1 MILKK
6 VLTEVARRVSVSTVS
21 LFLWIS
27 VVVGFFT
34 GITDA
39 VQYFRYSSAFPG
51 DSFTMNLLA
60 GIAAFF
66 MCAFSV
72 GAIVKLRKNNKGP
85 VQISIAV
92 STAMAFVPAYLPRA
106 AIGSA
111 VRPDLFVYLGGLG
124 VVALFLFSISA
135 PPDTPD
141 NTP

>member
-1 MILKK
+1 M
-6 VLTEVARRVSVSTVS
+6 
-21 LFLWIS
+21 
-27 VVVGFFT
+27 VVGFFT
-34 GITDA
+34 GVTDV
-39 VQYFRYSSAFPG
+39 VQYFRYSSGFPG

-60 GIAAFF
+60 GIAAFL

-72 GAIVKLRKNNKGP
+72 GAIVKLRKNSQGM

-111 VRPDLFVYLGGLG
+111 IRQDLFVYLGGLG
-124 VVALFLFSISA
+124 IVALLLFSISA
-135 PPDTPD
+135 LPDTPD